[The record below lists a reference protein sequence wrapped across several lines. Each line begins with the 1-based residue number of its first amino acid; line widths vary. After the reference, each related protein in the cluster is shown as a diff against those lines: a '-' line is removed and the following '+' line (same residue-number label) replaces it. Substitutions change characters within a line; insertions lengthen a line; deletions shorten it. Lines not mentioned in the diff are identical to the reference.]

1 MENGFRFLHP
11 RVGRKTP
18 EKVVVTDGRWWAL
31 ISIDLIRLSFDL
43 LFGIGVQPP
52 CRLVRLDV
60 WVQLLVIIIDPTS
73 TQLRATKTGNR
84 EQGTETT
91 SLSGRRTL
99 S

>member
-1 MENGFRFLHP
+1 MGSDFCTRSSSLAS
-11 RVGRKTP
+11 KKQ
-18 EKVVVTDGRWWAL
+18 KVVVTDGRWRAL
-31 ISIDLIRLSFDL
+31 ISIDLIRS
-43 LFGIGVQPP
+43 FGIGVQPP

-73 TQLRATKTGNR
+73 TQLKATKTGNR